1 MIETLEESV
10 KYVKVTIKT
19 PERGHRRCSCV
30 VNVNFGH
37 ISQQFLVFLL
47 LNLNKQIL
55 ARTLNTSIGKRIV
68 GCVSLCI
75 ENWIIFLEFLEFI
88 SFGNI
93 PKVRTL

>member
-37 ISQQFLVFLL
+37 ISQ
-47 LNLNKQIL
+47 
-55 ARTLNTSIGKRIV
+55 
-68 GCVSLCI
+68 VSSVS
-75 ENWIIFLEFLEFI
+75 FVEFEQANI
-88 SFGNI
+88 SQDPDLFNQQ
-93 PKVRTL
+93 